1 MYNFKLNF
9 IMQPLCAPFSIMGA
23 NIMKRDTHANYND
36 YFKNNGF
43 VCYGDVTHC
52 N

>member
-9 IMQPLCAPFSIMGA
+9 IMQPLCVPLSMMGA
-23 NIMKRDTHANYND
+23 TIMKITTHANYND
-36 YFKNNGF
+36 YFLNDGF
-43 VCYGDVTHC
+43 VCYDDVTNC